1 MIQKLCVMGII
12 STNVV
17 NTTSTNVSTNSD
29 GKKVRYRI
37 DCYILQRVLLMI
49 ILLFIIAIIC
59 YHYGKHRSKLKIY
72 CRADNKKIENNEF
85 FFALKIVRVI
95 ISMT

>member
-29 GKKVRYRI
+29 GKKVRYRM
-37 DCYILQRVLLMI
+37 DCYILHRVLLMI

-59 YHYGKHRSKLKIY
+59 YHYGKHRSKLRI
-72 CRADNKKIENNEF
+72 CCLADNIKMENNEF
-85 FFALKIVRVI
+85 
-95 ISMT
+95 

>member
-29 GKKVRYRI
+29 GKKVRNRM